1 MALLGKAPVTGH
13 LPFEWYNSPNVHFFT
28 IKDFD
33 RFCDKLGVKVENKI
47 AFLGSTKV
55 GPVKFAPNL
64 FAEQA
69 VYVTSKD

>member
-1 MALLGKAPVTGH
+1 
-13 LPFEWYNSPNVHFFT
+13 VHFFT

-47 AFLGSTKV
+47 ALSATRGNQ
-55 GPVKFAPNL
+55 VKFTPNL

-69 VYVTSKD
+69 VYVTSRD